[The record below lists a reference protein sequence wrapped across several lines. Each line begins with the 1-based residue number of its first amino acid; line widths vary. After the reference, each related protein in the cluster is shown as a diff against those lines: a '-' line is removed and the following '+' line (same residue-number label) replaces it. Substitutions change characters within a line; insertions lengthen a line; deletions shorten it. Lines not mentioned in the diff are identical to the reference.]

1 MIVQVLIFAFL
12 TFLSTFLG
20 GILALKLKNKLPLIM
35 GFAAGVILGVVFFDI
50 FPEIINQVNQYNFDS
65 LPIMIAL
72 VIGFLAFHILEKTIL
87 IHHAHEKQYAQHT
100 HPKVGILSALALAGH
115 SFMDGLGIGLGFQV
129 SQDIGILVAMAV
141 ISHDFTD
148 GMNTVALM
156 LTHKNTEKKT
166 MAFLFL
172 DAIAPFLG
180 AFSTLFFTLSPW
192 ALTIYLGA
200 FAGFLLYIGASD
212 ILPEAHSQNS
222 SLKLIGLTILGVVLV
237 FFISNLY

>member
-1 MIVQVLIFAFL
+1 
-12 TFLSTFLG
+12 
-20 GILALKLKNKLPLIM
+20 M

-166 MAFLFL
+166 MAFLFFRCYCSFFGRFFYFIFYSL
-172 DAIAPFLG
+172 SLG
-180 AFSTLFFTLSPW
+180 FNNLSWRFCWFS
-192 ALTIYLGA
+192 ALYRG
-200 FAGFLLYIGASD
+200 
-212 ILPEAHSQNS
+212 
-222 SLKLIGLTILGVVLV
+222 
-237 FFISNLY
+237 

>member
-1 MIVQVLIFAFL
+1 
-12 TFLSTFLG
+12 
-20 GILALKLKNKLPLIM
+20 
-35 GFAAGVILGVVFFDI
+35 
-50 FPEIINQVNQYNFDS
+50 
-65 LPIMIAL
+65 
-72 VIGFLAFHILEKTIL
+72 
-87 IHHAHEKQYAQHT
+87 
-100 HPKVGILSALALAGH
+100 
-115 SFMDGLGIGLGFQV
+115 
-129 SQDIGILVAMAV
+129 
-141 ISHDFTD
+141 
-148 GMNTVALM
+148 
-156 LTHKNTEKKT
+156 

-237 FFISNLY
+237 FLSATFIKAFSVKRTRSIFFQPCQMFFSPITFMLFKIIPRIFLVII

>member
-1 MIVQVLIFAFL
+1 MITQVLIFAFL

-20 GILALKLKNKLPLIM
+20 GVLALRLKNKLPLIM
-35 GFAAGVILGVVFFDI
+35 GFAAGVILGVVCFDI
-50 FPEIINQVNQYNFDS
+50 FPEIINQVNQYNFDP
-65 LPIMIAL
+65 LPAMVAL
-72 VIGFLAFHILEKTIL
+72 AIGFLVFHILEKTIL
-87 IHHAHEKQYAQHT
+87 IHHTHEEEYAQHT
-100 HPKVGILSALALAGH
+100 HPQVGILSAIALAGH

-129 SQDIGILVAMAV
+129 SQSMGMLVALAV

-148 GMNTVALM
+148 GMNTVTLM

-166 MAFLFL
+166 LAFLFL

-180 AFSTLFFTLSPW
+180 ALSTLFFTFSPW

-222 SLKLIGLTILGVVLV
+222 SLKLVGLTVLGVVLV
-237 FFISNLY
+237 FLISSLY